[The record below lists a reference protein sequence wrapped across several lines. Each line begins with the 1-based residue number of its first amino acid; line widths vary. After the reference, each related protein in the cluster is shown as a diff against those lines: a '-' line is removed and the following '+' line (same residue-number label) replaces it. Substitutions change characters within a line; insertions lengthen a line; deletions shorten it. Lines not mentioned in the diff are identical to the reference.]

1 MREPNKKRNGKCQPY
16 RHKSPVSQ
24 MHSDQ
29 PQQSPLRYHT
39 TLHPGKF
46 EKEEQPRPNLRSE
59 ADKKTRTNAKGPTR
73 LTIVTYV
80 SVGAV
85 VAAVVVIVGLKTKK
99 S

>member
-1 MREPNKKRNGKCQPY
+1 
-16 RHKSPVSQ
+16 

-39 TLHPGKF
+39 TLHPVKF
-46 EKEEQPRPNLRSE
+46 EKEERPRHNLRSE

>member
-1 MREPNKKRNGKCQPY
+1 
-16 RHKSPVSQ
+16 

-59 ADKKTRTNAKGPTR
+59 ADKKTRINAKGPTE
-73 LTIVTYV
+73 LTVVTYV
-80 SVGAV
+80 SIEV
-85 VAAVVVIVGLKTKK
+85 VVTAVVVIVGLKKQK
-99 S
+99 GDG